1 VGREK
6 DQDMQEDEDDDNN
19 NNGVDWFSLLW
30 LLMTLH
36 CVAVVVVVESI
47 VRAKGNNSCL
57 LVPPEL

>member
-19 NNGVDWFSLLW
+19 KGVDWFSLLW

-36 CVAVVVVVESI
+36 CVTVVVVVESI
-47 VRAKGNNSCL
+47 ARAKGNNSCL